1 MYGRTN
7 TVRIGSDPSD
17 TSMVA
22 SLLSTFLPHSAAPKI
37 QTLINQTVCSVA
49 PLKLLVVASG
59 FSAGMLKF
67 ERGQNAK
74 NVKKYRKTFN

>member
-1 MYGRTN
+1 MYGRTS
-7 TVRIGSDPSD
+7 TVRISSDPSD
-17 TSMVA
+17 SSMVG

-49 PLKLLVVASG
+49 PLKLLVVASS
-59 FSAGMLKF
+59 FPAGIMKF

-74 NVKKYRKTFN
+74 NAKKYRKSFN